1 LTAGLSDEEHGYAV
15 HMIYFQVVLALL
27 VDALVW
33 HTVPDI
39 ASCLGALL
47 VVMALYVTQT
57 YQHREEDLADIEMAS
72 RL

>member
-1 LTAGLSDEEHGYAV
+1 MTAGLSEDDHGYAI

-39 ASCLGALL
+39 VSCLGALL
-47 VVMALYVTQT
+47 VVVALYVTQT
-57 YQHREEDLADIEMAS
+57 YQHREEDLADIELAS